1 MELSEYTRIIAVL
14 PNYFGG
20 GKTVTD
26 AIVEALVPRRFKFT
40 LIAARPYIKN
50 ANDGIFESAIGTD
63 IPLAHY
69 SESTTLQL
77 YNLIKPLK
85 GDHLWLIGDEFAN
98 VPLLRSAL
106 NPGGKV
112 FYHLHSTPFFQVRI
126 KTALSARK
134 RLTEKLFHNYSRRYR
149 RRTGRTAADVDG
161 LITLCRGYADQLKA
175 LYPAQA
181 NKFLAIYN
189 PISTTNN
196 RPAVE
201 KKREILYLGR
211 LSYADKR
218 VDYLL
223 RIFAK
228 IHDAHPSWKLKI
240 VGDGPERENLQ
251 HLAADL
257 GLSRVEFC
265 GFSANPAEHLASASI
280 LCMTSD
286 FEGWPMAL
294 IEAMTFGTVPIAFNC
309 SAGVAEILADG
320 RGELIPP
327 GDFHLYAER
336 LSQLMAAPDLRN
348 EITAR
353 HAPFLEKLSIE
364 KIAAQW
370 EALFK

>member
-1 MELSEYTRIIAVL
+1 MKRIAVVI
-14 PNYFGG
+14 PNYLGG
-20 GKTVTD
+20 GAETVTD
-26 AIVEALVPRRFKFT
+26 TIVAT
-40 LIAARPYIKN
+40 LRHRGFDFILITEKVIPECDKRVRGLYAEIVFA
-50 ANDGIFESAIGTD
+50 D

-69 SESTTLQL
+69 SRTTTLRL
-77 YNLIKPLK
+77 AELLRPLRC
-85 GDHLWLIGDEFAN
+85 DHLWLVGDEFADI
-98 VPLLRSAL
+98 PLLRSAI

-149 RRTGRTAADVDG
+149 RRTGRTVAAVDG
-161 LITLCRGYADQLKA
+161 LITICRGYADQLKA
-175 LYPAQA
+175 IYPAQA
-181 NKFLAIYN
+181 DKFLAIYN
-189 PISTTNN
+189 PVSTTNYK
-196 RPAVE
+196 PEVE

-218 VDYLL
+218 VDNLL
-223 RIFAK
+223 RIFAR
-228 IHDAHPSWKLKI
+228 IHDAHPSWTLKI
-240 VGDGPERENLQ
+240 VGDGPERDNLQ
-251 HLAADL
+251 RLAASL

-294 IEAMTFGTVPIAFNC
+294 IEAMQYGDVPMAFNC

-348 EITAR
+348 EIIAR
-353 HAPFLEKLSIE
+353 HASFLEKLSIS
-364 KIAAQW
+364 KIANQW
-370 EALFK
+370 EKQFQ

>member
-1 MELSEYTRIIAVL
+1 MKRVAAVI
-14 PNYFGG
+14 PNYLGG
-20 GKTVTD
+20 GAETVTD
-26 AIVEALVPRRFKFT
+26 AIVKALCPRGFEFI
-40 LIAARPYIKN
+40 LITEKVIPGCSRRVRGLYSEVVLA
-50 ANDGIFESAIGTD
+50 D

-69 SESTTLQL
+69 SKTTTIRLAEFLRPLQCD
-77 YNLIKPLK
+77 I
-85 GDHLWLIGDEFAN
+85 LWLIGDEFADI
-98 VPLLRSAL
+98 PLLRSAL

-126 KTALSARK
+126 KTALSSRK

-161 LITLCRGYADQLKA
+161 MITLCGGYAEQLKA
-175 LYPAQA
+175 LYPTQA
-181 NKFLAIYN
+181 DKFRAIYN
-189 PISTTNN
+189 PAATTND

-218 VDYLL
+218 VDNLL

-228 IHDAHPSWKLKI
+228 IHDAHPSWKMKI

-251 HLAADL
+251 RLAADL

-294 IEAMTFGTVPIAFNC
+294 VEAMQYGAVPMAFNC
-309 SAGVAEILADG
+309 SAGVTEILADG
-320 RGELIPP
+320 RGELVPP
-327 GDFHLYAER
+327 GNLHLYAER
-336 LSQLMAAPDLRN
+336 LSQLMAAPDLRS
-348 EITAR
+348 EIIAR
-353 HAPFLEKLSIE
+353 HAPFLEKLSIP
-364 KIAAQW
+364 KIAALW
-370 EALFK
+370 ENLFQ